1 MKLIRKRKLSDHQN
15 RRIKTQQQ
23 NNIEQSSESLA
34 RGLVVTHFG
43 RQFEVKLT
51 QLPDV
56 AMIRPDPIAGEP
68 ESFWLEPKVGEIW
81 RCHAR
86 TNLEPVA
93 TGDEIRLSLDPNTG
107 QGTIEAILPR
117 RSAVMRPDRYH
128 NLKPVAVNLDLM
140 LIVYAPLPVPSSEL
154 IDRYLVIAKVSEL
167 TPVLVLNKSD
177 LIEGDQQAFEWL
189 GEYEAL
195 GFKTL
200 LTSAHSDLSALKALI
215 KDQTVV
221 FLGQSGVGKSSLIN
235 TLEPEAAQ
243 RINQISDN
251 SDLGQHTTTT
261 SRLIDFNQGALI
273 DSPGVREYGVW
284 HLKPEQIDLGF
295 PEISRIAEDCRFRNC
310 SHTKEPGCAVKAAVA
325 NGELLARRL
334 SSYEKLRAE
343 AVAV

>member
-23 NNIEQSSESLA
+23 SNIELSSQSLA
-34 RGLVVTHFG
+34 RGLVVTHYG

-51 QLPDV
+51 ELPEV
-56 AMIRPDPIAGEP
+56 ATVQPDPIAGEP
-68 ESFWLEPKVGEIW
+68 ESFWLEPAIGEIW

-154 IDRYLVIAKVSEL
+154 IDRYLVIARVSEL

-177 LIEGDQQAFEWL
+177 LIEEDQQARGWL
-189 GEYEAL
+189 DDYESL
-195 GFKTL
+195 GFQTL
-200 LTSAHSDLSALKALI
+200 ITSASGDLSELEALI
-215 KDQTVV
+215 KGQTVV

-235 TLEPEAAQ
+235 TLEPLAAQ

-295 PEISRIAEDCRFRNC
+295 PEISEIAQHCRFRNC
-310 SHTKEPGCAVKAAVA
+310 SHAKEPGCAVKAAVTA
-325 NGELLARRL
+325 GEILERRL
-334 SSYEKLRAE
+334 LSYEKLRAE
-343 AVAV
+343 AVAF